1 MRPIFYSF
9 LVLLLAS
16 CISKPAADSAPI
28 NEYQFIGSHNSYKEY
43 IDKDLFDIMISRDTS
58 RTAETL
64 EYHHI
69 ALSDQLNLGLRSL
82 ELDVFIDEA
91 GGKYSEPLGLQMAA
105 LQTARPY
112 DPDKKMTTPGFKVL
126 HIQEVDFRSTCLLLT
141 DCLAELKYWSDT
153 HPDHEPVFITIN
165 AKDEGIFVENSTVP
179 DQFSS
184 AHFDQLDQVIM
195 DGLGMEKLIT
205 PNAIRG
211 DQPTLIDAIR
221 KVGWPTL
228 DQSRGKFVFIL
239 DENATKI
246 AAYTKDHPGLKD
258 RLMFVNAIPG
268 SPESAILIINDP
280 IRDQDKIR
288 QLVKEGYIVRTRA
301 DADTQEARKND
312 YNRFAAAKSSGAQI
326 ISTDYYLKSTLF
338 PSEYSVKFDDRT
350 YFRKNPLFGQ

>member
-1 MRPIFYSF
+1 MRPIVSSF
-9 LVLLLAS
+9 WVILLAS
-16 CISKPAADSAPI
+16 CISKPSADNAPI

-43 IDKDLFDIMISRDTS
+43 IDKDLFDIMMSRDTS

-91 GGKYSEPLGLQMAA
+91 GGKYAEPLGLQLAP

-112 DPDKKMTTPGFKVL
+112 DPYKKMTTPGFKVL

-153 HPDHEPVFITIN
+153 HPDHEPIFITIN

-179 DQFSS
+179 DQFTS
-184 AHFDQLDQVIM
+184 AHFDKIDQVIM
-195 DGLGMEKLIT
+195 DGLGREKLII
-205 PNAIRG
+205 PDDIRG
-211 DQPTLIDAIR
+211 DQPTLMDAIR
-221 KVGWPTL
+221 KIGWPSL
-228 DQSRGKFVFIL
+228 DQSKGKFVFIL
-239 DENATKI
+239 DENAAKI
-246 AAYTKDHPGLKD
+246 AAYTKDHPALKGQ
-258 RLMFVNAIPG
+258 LMFVNAIPG

-280 IRDQDKIR
+280 VKDQDRIR
-288 QLVKEGYIVRTRA
+288 QLVEEGYIVRTRA
-301 DADTQEARKND
+301 DADTKEARRND
-312 YNRFAAAKSSGAQI
+312 YRRFTSAQSSGAHI
-326 ISTDYYLKSTLF
+326 ISTDYYIKSTLF

-350 YFRKNPLFGQ
+350 YFRKNPLF